1 MVIGDGDRVGVVGP
15 NGAGKTTLLR
25 VLAGE
30 LAPSEGTVVYA
41 PGSRVGYVA
50 QQMPDQDGTVAS
62 FLAGGLGELA
72 DVIARLRVLEQRLA
86 NGESSRADGTQSL
99 ADQTRTPADSTRS
112 RADNTPSP
120 ADQTRS
126 PADGP
131 ATRGGEA
138 RSPADSRRSSADG
151 PSALAGGG
159 GDVLAEFGVVQERWM
174 ALEGWAAESRLAEI
188 RQRLDIAHMPDD
200 LALSAVSGG
209 EQARLLLARALLDAP
224 DVLLLDEPTN
234 HLDAEGMAWLQEW
247 LRAYPGGVL
256 TVSHDRAFLD
266 AVVTRVIELDGIH
279 DEPQDYPGGGYTA
292 YRAEKQRRWQRLLLE
307 FEAQEKDRRRW
318 EADIERTK
326 AQARGVENTVR
337 SGAAFP
343 HTLRVARLVA
353 RKAKVRERRLR
364 RQMES
369 ARWIAR
375 PRSRPPLTLAFPGD
389 DGDRGEVVLKVRDLR
404 VAAGER
410 TLLDGVDL
418 EVLRGDRILVTGR
431 NGAGKTTLLRALAAE
446 SGEVAVLPQ
455 TSDGLR
461 TDVSVMEFFRSRVPV
476 YVDDAERLLSGHQF
490 GPDQWD
496 ARLRSLSAGELRRL
510 LLAVIVNSPVRVL
523 LLDEPTNFL
532 DLDALDVVEEAL
544 RRFRG
549 TLVTVM
555 APPMALAIHWLIASP
570 SPVPP

>member
-1 MVIGDGDRVGVVGP
+1 VSLSVLPLEGVLLKVVSLGCAHDGDLLFAGFDLVLGDGDRIGVVGP

-25 VLAGE
+25 VMAGE
-30 LAPSEGTVVYA
+30 LAPTDGSVLRA

-50 QQMPDQDGTVAS
+50 QQMPDPDGTVGA

-72 DVIARLRVLEQRLA
+72 AVIARMRVLEQRLA
-86 NGESSRADGTQSL
+86 EGDAGPTQAGLGKQAGGEHLSV
-99 ADQTRTPADSTRS
+99 
-112 RADNTPSP
+112 
-120 ADQTRS
+120 
-126 PADGP
+126 DGP
-131 ATRGGEA
+131 G
-138 RSPADSRRSSADG
+138 
-151 PSALAGGG
+151 L
-159 GDVLAEFGVVQERWM
+159 LAEFGVVQERWT
-174 ALEGWAAESRLAEI
+174 ALRGWEAESRLAEI
-188 RQRLDIAHMPDD
+188 RQRLDIAQLPDG

-209 EQARLLLARALLDAP
+209 EQARLLLARALLDEP

-256 TVSHDRAFLD
+256 AVSHDRAFLD
-266 AVVTRVIELDGIH
+266 AVVNRVVELDGIH

-292 YRAEKQRRWQRLLLE
+292 YRVEKRRRWERLLLE

-318 EADIERTK
+318 AADIERTK
-326 AQARGVENTVR
+326 AQARGVESSVR
-337 SGAAFP
+337 SGVAFP

-369 ARWIAR
+369 AKWIAR
-375 PRSRPPLTLAFPGD
+375 PRTRPPLTLAFPADGGD
-389 DGDRGEVVLKVRDLR
+389 PGEVVVKVRELR
-404 VAAGER
+404 VAAGGR
-410 TLLDGVDL
+410 TLLACVDL
-418 EVLRGDRILVTGR
+418 DVRRGDRVLITGR
-431 NGAGKTTLLRALAAE
+431 NGAGKTTLLRALAQA
-446 SGEVAVLPQ
+446 GGPDVAVLPQ

-461 TDVSVMEFFRSRVPV
+461 TDESVMEFFRSRVPV
-476 YVDDAERLLSGHQF
+476 YVDDAERLLQGHQF

-510 LLAVIVNSPVRVL
+510 LIAVIVNSPARVL

-549 TLVTVM
+549 TLVTVTHDRYF
-555 APPMALAIHWLIASP
+555 AEAVGFTRRWHVADGVVIES
-570 SPVPP
+570 